1 MVSGPK
7 CHGLSPFQPCSHY
20 SLVML
25 CFIMSSIPTL
35 ASYPVFPILLFLLF
49 GPLNFGGFFENFLS
63 SNHGTFVIFRC
74 QLHRKPSIHDR
85 GRQRCSSSAG
95 VVPQK
100 QRQLPL
106 VPEPH
111 QLPLTSHQKRSCKC
125 FTFSISLQ
133 KTQYVVVIVA
143 NLPVSLQRTVCDRA
157 RSRSSPCWNLVS
169 DKLSSTT
176 SPQSPKEWRRTWT
189 SLALPQ
195 MSETLISEW
204 IAIHLVCDES
214 LRLCFCW
221 VWALAKGFMGQMENG
236 LTPAPHHLTNT
247 STTCP
252 SARPNCWLLSS
263 IPCGFDHWAIAGQDH
278 QWRTGNEWKSQFCLS
293 APLYVLSQK

>member
-1 MVSGPK
+1 M
-7 CHGLSPFQPCSHY
+7 LHY
-20 SLVML
+20 ELNPNPSFL
-25 CFIMSSIPTL
+25 SSIAHFIPL
-35 ASYPVFPILLFLLF
+35 ILWATYFLVA
-49 GPLNFGGFFENFLS
+49 FFENFLS

-95 VVPQK
+95 VVHQK

-111 QLPLTSHQKRSCKC
+111 QLPLTSHQKRPCKC
-125 FTFSISLQ
+125 STFRISLQ

-143 NLPVSLQRTVCDRA
+143 NLPVSLQRTVCDRV
-157 RSRSSPCWNLVS
+157 RNRSSPCWNLVS

-176 SPQSPKEWRRTWT
+176 SPQRPKEWRRTWT

-195 MSETLISEW
+195 MLETLISER
-204 IAIHLVCDES
+204 IVIHLVCDES
-214 LRLCFCW
+214 LHLCFCW

-236 LTPAPHHLTNT
+236 LTHAPHHPTNT

-252 SARPNCWLLSS
+252 SARPNC
-263 IPCGFDHWAIAGQDH
+263 
-278 QWRTGNEWKSQFCLS
+278 
-293 APLYVLSQK
+293 